1 MIDIHD
7 FPDLS
12 SPLRF
17 FEEISAIPH
26 GSGNCSAIADYL
38 VSFAKE
44 RSLTHMRDAA
54 DNVIIKKPATEGYED
69 RPTVIIQGHTD
80 MVAEKLATLAK
91 DMKTEGLELVRDGD
105 FLRAVGTTLGGDD
118 GIAVA
123 YALALL
129 DSDDIPHPALEA
141 LFTSDEEIGLL
152 GASAVDPAWLDGR
165 IMINVDSDEEGV
177 FTVGCAGGV
186 RVDIALDVKSAT
198 CDTPAY
204 SLSVSG
210 LLGGHSGIEI
220 DKNRSNAIKLTAEL
234 LSTVEGARRVKL
246 EGGNADNAIPRDAY
260 AVFTAPSLDKESFKA
275 AADNTVALLQASEP
289 SVSVRLEDAE
299 EQKSALDLESTRKV
313 LSVINEIKSSVILM
327 SKDIEGLVDTS
338 ENLGVARI
346 SESGAAITVSI
357 RSTADERKE
366 AQLNTLRTVAK
377 EHGAALSTR
386 GSYPGWAYK
395 QDSVLRDTCVKVY
408 KETYGKAPEVIT
420 IHAGL
425 ECGIFAGKLKGL
437 DCISIGPDNFDI
449 HTTEEHLSLS
459 SSERVWGFIKN
470 VLKEIR

>member
-234 LSTVEGARRVKL
+234 LSTVEGARLVKL

-275 AADNTVALLQASEP
+275 AADKTVALLQASEP
-289 SVSVRLEDAE
+289 SDDEWSGCSRSRGRDREGC
-299 EQKSALDLESTRKV
+299 SGG
-313 LSVINEIKSSVILM
+313 IL
-327 SKDIEGLVDTS
+327 L
-338 ENLGVARI
+338 RR
-346 SESGAAITVSI
+346 AAG
-357 RSTADERKE
+357 
-366 AQLNTLRTVAK
+366 QYQAK
-377 EHGAALSTR
+377 
-386 GSYPGWAYK
+386 
-395 QDSVLRDTCVKVY
+395 QQ
-408 KETYGKAPEVIT
+408 
-420 IHAGL
+420 
-425 ECGIFAGKLKGL
+425 
-437 DCISIGPDNFDI
+437 
-449 HTTEEHLSLS
+449 
-459 SSERVWGFIKN
+459 
-470 VLKEIR
+470 

>member
-12 SPLRF
+12 APLRF
-17 FEEISAIPH
+17 FEQICAIPH

-44 RSLTHMRDAA
+44 RSLFCLRDSA
-54 DNVIIKKPATEGYED
+54 DNVIIKKDATRGYED

-80 MVAEKLATLAK
+80 MVAEKLPTLDK
-91 DMKTEGLELVRDGD
+91 DMATEGLTLIRDGD
-105 FLRAVGTTLGGDD
+105 FLRAEGTTLGGDD

-129 DSDDIPHPALEA
+129 DSHDFPHPPIEA
-141 LFTSDEEIGLL
+141 LFTSDEEIGLI
-152 GASAVDPAWLDGR
+152 GASAVDPSWLDGR
-165 IMINVDSDEEGV
+165 IMINIDSDEEGI

-186 RVDIALDVKSAT
+186 RVDITLGVNTEKNLLPT
-198 CDTPAY
+198 YKLC
-204 SLSVSG
+204 VSG

-220 DKNRSNAIKLTAEL
+220 DKNRANAIKLAAEL
-234 LSTVEGARRVKL
+234 VSTIKNVRLVSL
-246 EGGNADNAIPRDAY
+246 DGGNADNAIPRDAC
-260 AVFTAPSLDKESFKA
+260 AVFVSDLLDRARFLAKCDELSKKWKS
-275 AADNTVALLQASEP
+275 SEP
-289 SVSVRLEDAE
+289 SVSFSLCECECADASLDKASTDRVLGILNDV
-299 EQKSALDLESTRKV
+299 KSGV
-313 LSVINEIKSSVILM
+313 LLM
-327 SKDIEGLVDTS
+327 SEDIEGLVDTS

-346 SESGAAITVSI
+346 SENGAAITVSV

-366 AQLNTLRTVAK
+366 AQLDALRTVAAK
-377 EHGAALSTR
+377 YGASLSTR

-395 QDSVLRDTCVKVY
+395 QNSPLRDTCIKVY
-408 KETYGKAPEVIT
+408 TESYGKAPEVIT

-425 ECGIFAGKLKGL
+425 ECGIFAGKLDGL

-459 SSERVWGFIKN
+459 SSERVWNFVKN
-470 VLKEIR
+470 VLKEI

>member
-12 SPLRF
+12 APLRF

-38 VSFAKE
+38 VSFAKA
-44 RSLTHMRDAA
+44 RSLFCLRDSA
-54 DNVIIKKPATEGYED
+54 DNVIIKKDATDGYED

-80 MVAEKLATLAK
+80 MVAEKLPTLDK
-91 DMKTEGLELVRDGD
+91 DMATEGLTLVRDGD
-105 FLRAVGTTLGGDD
+105 FLRAEGTTLGGDD

-129 DSDDIPHPALEA
+129 DSHDIPHPPIEA
-141 LFTSDEEIGLL
+141 LFTSDEEIGLI
-152 GASAVDPAWLDGR
+152 GASAVDPQWLDGR
-165 IMINVDSDEEGV
+165 IMINIDSDEEGI

-186 RVDIALDVKSAT
+186 RVDITLGVNAEKNLL
-198 CDTPAY
+198 PAY
-204 SLSVSG
+204 KLCVAG

-220 DKNRSNAIKLTAEL
+220 DKNRANAIKLAAEL
-234 LSTVEGARRVKL
+234 VSTVKNVRLVSL
-246 EGGNADNAIPRDAY
+246 EGGNADNAIPRDAC
-260 AVFTAPSLDKESFKA
+260 AVFVSDSLDRARFSAKCDELSERWKSSESSVSFSLCKCECADASLDK
-275 AADNTVALLQASEP
+275 AST
-289 SVSVRLEDAE
+289 D
-299 EQKSALDLESTRKV
+299 KV
-313 LSVINEIKSSVILM
+313 LGIINGIESGVLLM

-346 SESGAAITVSI
+346 SQNGAAITVSV

-366 AQLNTLRTVAK
+366 AVLDALRTVAARY
-377 EHGAALSTR
+377 GASLSTR

-395 QDSVLRDTCVKVY
+395 QNSPLRDTCIKVY
-408 KETYGKAPEVIT
+408 TELYGRSPEVIT

-425 ECGIFAGKLKGL
+425 ECGIFAGKLDGL

-459 SSERVWGFIKN
+459 SSERVWNFVKN
-470 VLKEIR
+470 VLKEI